1 MNIDLGSFA
10 YGGVVLTGG
19 NTPSWGT
26 SLGQS
31 QPDYKFTYPG
41 AENMLIGM
49 MYCSVPL
56 QYVSLP
62 LGKGGR
68 VNVASEM
75 PECQLASLFKKVYI
89 NGTRIDYPFLLVLVR
104 EISASHTGRRTIKYS
119 DKIAY
124 NDGIS
129 QYNNQQFVKQAR
141 LKLGLADEA
150 CWFIYSM
157 EVINQDELHMYAAIV
172 DANNSV
178 DYPDSQTRRQKWLD
192 LLDTE
197 LKDNYQTYARKQDEF
212 SESEPLQQIFYG
224 APGTGK
230 SKTIKDK
237 TEIAEKENRVFRT
250 TFHPDSDYS
259 TFVGCYKPG
268 MKSGD
273 RIYSAEELAVKL
285 KEIKNSGVTYPCHK
299 FAAQY
304 WRSLKDLSAD
314 AIKQILNACGF
325 TESMNVEVSK
335 GVAIGQEYLNKD
347 DDGKIVYTFTPQAFT
362 NAYVKAWSTTEDV
375 YLIIEEINR
384 GNCAQIFGDLFQL
397 LDRGDNGLSEYPI
410 EADTDLRNYIAKEL
424 ENSTRS
430 DFPNGVKEGEKL
442 ILPSNLY
449 IWATMNTSDQSLFP
463 IDSAFKRRWDWQYV
477 PIHDGGKGW
486 QIKADGKRYDWWQFV
501 DAMNNKIGTATYSE
515 DKKLGYFFCKAKDGV
530 IDAETFVGKVV
541 FYIWNDVFKDF
552 AEEAGNLFK
561 DVDGSMLS
569 FNKFYT
575 IGTDGKRMVV
585 EPKIAILMQNLGV
598 EPITTSNSTND
609 DEPEEDEDGNNPSS
623 YNKNYDKFS
632 VNGEGKWGKNRL
644 PYECLKKY
652 VEMNP
657 GLNADEVL
665 NNWKSLNVN
674 VPHFVESKEEYES
687 RTDNSKRSYYVK
699 CGDTI
704 IYVAHNGY
712 GSNGKVYEFMDAINN
727 ANWGIKLAKVMA

>member
-1 MNIDLGSFA
+1 MLYVRKLFTQDLRDGKQIAFPKEASYSFF
-10 YGGVVLTGG
+10 
-19 NTPSWGT
+19 SF
-26 SLGQS
+26 
-31 QPDYKFTYPG
+31 D
-41 AENMLIGM
+41 
-49 MYCSVPL
+49 
-56 QYVSLP
+56 
-62 LGKGGR
+62 
-68 VNVASEM
+68 
-75 PECQLASLFKKVYI
+75 YI
-89 NGTRIDYPFLLVLVR
+89 NGEEDRNVRFTFRACFDQFQQYDGR
-104 EISASHTGRRTIKYS
+104 EINTRLYAAGSESRMDGQVKAFIR
-119 DKIAY
+119 DELNAQV
-124 NDGIS
+124 NDLIIFKTKGTKNIDFEFM
-129 QYNNQQFVKQAR
+129 FVPKSNKLYYPLL
-141 LKLGLADEA
+141 LKLT
-150 CWFIYSM
+150 
-157 EVINQDELHMYAAIV
+157 
-172 DANNSV
+172 NSENHSV
-178 DYPDSQTRRQKWLD
+178 FSFEEQ
-192 LLDTE
+192 
-197 LKDNYQTYARKQDEF
+197 LKDKLDVNA
-212 SESEPLQQIFYG
+212 PLQQIFYG

-230 SKTIKDK
+230 SYKV
-237 TEIAEKENRVFRT
+237 KELTGEDNVVRT

-259 TFVGCYKPG
+259 SFVGCYKPTSIEVP
-268 MKSGD
+268 MRD
-273 RIYSAEELAVKL
+273 
-285 KEIKNSGVTYPCHK
+285 VTGK
-299 FAAQY
+299 VIVENGQ
-304 WRSLKDLSAD
+304 KV
-314 AIKQILNACGF
+314 
-325 TESMNVEVSK
+325 TENR
-335 GVAIGQEYLNKD
+335 
-347 DDGKIVYTFTPQAFT
+347 IVYEFVEQAFLK
-362 NAYVKAWSTTEDV
+362 AYIKAWKMYAEDENNPKKQ
-375 YLIIEEINR
+375 YLVIEEINR

-397 LDRGDNGLSEYPI
+397 LDRGANGFSEYPI
-410 EADTDLRNYIAKEL
+410 DADKDMQKHLAKAFQDMAYLEAPAIGEMSAEETARAIRN
-424 ENSTRS
+424 
-430 DFPNGVKEGEKL
+430 GEKL

-477 PIHDGGKGW
+477 PIHDGRKGW
-486 QIKADGKRYDWWQFV
+486 QIEADGKRYDWWQFV
-501 DAMNNKIGTATYSE
+501 DAMNDKIGTATYSE

-575 IGTDGKRMVV
+575 IGIDGKRKVV
-585 EPKIAILMQNLGV
+585 GQKIAILMQNLGV

-665 NNWKSLNVN
+665 NNWKGLNVN

-712 GSNGKVYEFMDAINN
+712 GSNGKVYEFIDAINN

>member
-1 MNIDLGSFA
+1 LRDGKQIAFPKEASYSFF
-10 YGGVVLTGG
+10 
-19 NTPSWGT
+19 SF
-26 SLGQS
+26 
-31 QPDYKFTYPG
+31 D
-41 AENMLIGM
+41 
-49 MYCSVPL
+49 
-56 QYVSLP
+56 
-62 LGKGGR
+62 
-68 VNVASEM
+68 
-75 PECQLASLFKKVYI
+75 YI
-89 NGTRIDYPFLLVLVR
+89 NGEEDRNVRFTFRACFDQFQQYDGR
-104 EISASHTGRRTIKYS
+104 EINTRLYAAGSESRMDGQVKAFIR
-119 DKIAY
+119 DELNAQV
-124 NDGIS
+124 NDLIIFKTKGTKNIDFEFM
-129 QYNNQQFVKQAR
+129 FVPKSNKLYYPLL
-141 LKLGLADEA
+141 LKLT
-150 CWFIYSM
+150 
-157 EVINQDELHMYAAIV
+157 
-172 DANNSV
+172 NSENHSV
-178 DYPDSQTRRQKWLD
+178 FSFEEQ
-192 LLDTE
+192 
-197 LKDNYQTYARKQDEF
+197 LKDKLDVNA
-212 SESEPLQQIFYG
+212 PLQQIFYG

-230 SKTIKDK
+230 SHCIKDDANVK
-237 TEIAEKENRVFRT
+237 EADEKNLVFRT

-259 TFVGCYKPG
+259 TFVGAYKPT
-268 MKSGD
+268 MKPVADKYKAVAGKD
-273 RIYSAEELAVKL
+273 EEITYSF
-285 KEIKNSGVTYPCHK
+285 I
-299 FAAQY
+299 
-304 WRSLKDLSAD
+304 
-314 AIKQILNACGF
+314 
-325 TESMNVEVSK
+325 
-335 GVAIGQEYLNKD
+335 
-347 DDGKIVYTFTPQAFT
+347 PQAFLQ
-362 NAYVKAWSTTEDV
+362 AYVAAWNNPDDKV
-375 YLIIEEINR
+375 FLVIEEINR

-397 LDRGDNGLSEYPI
+397 LDRDENGWSEYPI
-410 EADTDLRNYIAKEL
+410 MADKDLAKFLKGNDE
-424 ENSTRS
+424 
-430 DFPNGVKEGEKL
+430 EGQPVLTNKDGIKDGKL
-442 ILPSNLY
+442 CLPKNLH

-463 IDSAFKRRWDWQYV
+463 IDSAFKRRWDWVYM
-477 PIHDGGKGW
+477 PIHDGRKGW
-486 QIKADGKRYDWWQFV
+486 QIEVDGKRYDWWQFV
-501 DAMNNKIGTATYSE
+501 DAMNDKIGTATYSE

-598 EPITTSNSTND
+598 EPIITSNSTND

-712 GSNGKVYEFMDAINN
+712 GSNGKVYEFIAAINN